1 MKYAAKIEQWFADC
15 KAELPFENWSRSC
28 HNTMRSQTT
37 DIEKLS
43 LGCTA
48 RTRLAVRSLTALG
61 DDSIFSNYGS

>member
-28 HNTMRSQTT
+28 HNAFPN